1 MSDIGA
7 EVRREVGAGI
17 SSVSHLMERLE
28 TREDGRAGQVSIANN
43 LADGS
48 GTQQSNLNNAERQR
62 ENTLTN
68 GNITTTCAAS
78 AASS

>member
-7 EVRREVGAGI
+7 EARREVSAGI
-17 SSVSHLMERLE
+17 SSVSRLMERLE
-28 TREDGRAGQVSIANN
+28 TGENGRAGQVSIANN

-48 GTQQSNLNNAERQR
+48 GRQQSNQNNAERQR

-68 GNITTTCAAS
+68 SNITTTCAAS
-78 AASS
+78 SASS

>member
-7 EVRREVGAGI
+7 EVRREVSAGI
-17 SSVSHLMERLE
+17 SSVSRLMERLE
-28 TREDGRAGQVSIANN
+28 TRENSRASEASVANN

-48 GTQQSNLNNAERQR
+48 GAHQINQNSADRHR

-68 GNITTTCAAS
+68 DNIPTACAAS
-78 AASS
+78 SASS